1 MGVLQRLR
9 RERVARSGVKP
20 RTAYCTMRQKNS
32 AIGAM
37 ASGGRGAVMAKARN
51 LIQAFK
57 ES

>member
-1 MGVLQRLR
+1 
-9 RERVARSGVKP
+9 
-20 RTAYCTMRQKNS
+20 MRQKNS